1 MQRKVSESA
10 LSAARAT
17 KMTQRESRVAWQ
29 LWLGMVLFLA
39 SSVASVGVAQT
50 ALGGLFWDC
59 QTNGS
64 DGGHAS
70 TQAQAVENWLAR
82 MNGFFYAGPCGAL
95 GTSQYRNCPI
105 YNGGTSQGSMDV
117 PLICPYGGAPTLLRG
132 GLIASAA
139 ESFRFTSKPRFSYS
153 SLQTRAIHLST
164 PTLDLPA
171 VKVGSRLSPRVP
183 FWPVQLRAMRTG
195 CVH

>member
-82 MNGFFYAGPCGAL
+82 MNGFFMQAPAVPSGPVNTVTVLSIMEA
-95 GTSQYRNCPI
+95 R
-105 YNGGTSQGSMDV
+105 
-117 PLICPYGGAPTLLRG
+117 LRG
-132 GLIASAA
+132 VWTCLSYVPTVGL
-139 ESFRFTSKPRFSYS
+139 
-153 SLQTRAIHLST
+153 HLM
-164 PTLDLPA
+164 
-171 VKVGSRLSPRVP
+171 G
-183 FWPVQLRAMRTG
+183 
-195 CVH
+195 